1 MIMKKI
7 ELVIDAGFLPMV
19 RNIIDKSGAKGFS
32 VLNVLEG
39 KGETDGHKKAIPE
52 LSSFEQYY
60 VFVVCPKEEADK
72 LVDGLTPFI
81 AEVGGVLFT
90 STIETYITK

>member
-1 MIMKKI
+1 MKKV

-19 RNIIDKSGAKGFS
+19 RNVIDKSGVKGFS

-39 KGETDGHKKAIPE
+39 KGEKGGHKKAIPE

-60 VFVVCPKEEADK
+60 IFVLCSKEEADK

-81 AEVGGVLFT
+81 AEFGGILFT
-90 STIETYITK
+90 SSVETYISK